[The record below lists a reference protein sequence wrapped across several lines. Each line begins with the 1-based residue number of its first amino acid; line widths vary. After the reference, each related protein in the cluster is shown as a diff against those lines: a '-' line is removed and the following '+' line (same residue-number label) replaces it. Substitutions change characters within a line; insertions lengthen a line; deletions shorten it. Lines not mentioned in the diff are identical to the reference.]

1 MCLKEPPKFNNFRIE
16 NFKVTF
22 DYFSYI
28 SLNLQRHLV
37 HLIYYLCLIQKL
49 TLVFS
54 MIDSRL
60 DWIIILVIIILRFE
74 SNANYI
80 FGGNCTLLFSFS
92 HFEFD
97 SISLSMRILM
107 KSKIFF
113 TFCRLETVFE

>member
-1 MCLKEPPKFNNFRIE
+1 MCLKEPLKFNNFRIE
-16 NFKVTF
+16 NFKATF
-22 DYFSYI
+22 NCFSYI

-37 HLIYYLCLIQKL
+37 HLIYYLYLIQKL

-74 SNANYI
+74 LNANYI

-97 SISLSMRILM
+97 SINLSMRILM